1 MYLPTAQVEKAVHQ
15 LQDSKAICQ
24 MESAACPRL
33 SQRGCKVGR
42 GGSRGEIDYTCY
54 VHSEQRDSGCAL
66 KVFWVLTGE
75 VFPRRCVQLR
85 GVSLNCV
92 NGNLNLEKC

>member
-1 MYLPTAQVEKAVHQ
+1 MKAMYLPSAQVEKAVHQ
-15 LQDSKAICQ
+15 LRDSKAICQ

-54 VHSEQRDSGCAL
+54 VHSERRDSGCAL
-66 KVFWVLTGE
+66 KVF
-75 VFPRRCVQLR
+75 FAH
-85 GVSLNCV
+85 
-92 NGNLNLEKC
+92 